1 MALATPWLFS
11 KSVLFGSSQTLV
23 INPFTKTL
31 HPLTDMSWLTSH
43 MLFVYFLKKYRDGLK
58 PLWPVSVSFP
68 VLLHIAL
75 ELTDTS
81 AEMHTVSCDI
91 PSSLQEDIRM
101 LVFAFNYIYIN
112 FKDLF
117 VHTSLYSW
125 PTKCLHFRAACSSVW
140 FSLISCH
147 LPL

>member
-31 HPLTDMSWLTSH
+31 HPLTDMWWLTSH

-75 ELTDTS
+75 ELTDTL

-101 LVFAFNYIYIN
+101 LVFLHLIIFTSISR
-112 FKDLF
+112 
-117 VHTSLYSW
+117 TSLSIPAY
-125 PTKCLHFRAACSSVW
+125 TADLLNACILGLHV
-140 FSLISCH
+140 H
-147 LPL
+147 LSDSA